1 MAKVMKQIQQRFE
14 MSRRSPG
21 SRKMDLVILLQVLCM
36 RDYTAV
42 LCEMNP
48 RSRRLERV
56 AACRCP
62 SLSALY
68 RPHDLL
74 TLPPVHD

>member
-42 LCEMNP
+42 LCEMKP
-48 RSRRLERV
+48 KVQKIREGG
-56 AACRCP
+56 
-62 SLSALY
+62 SLSMSIPFGPLSA
-68 RPHDLL
+68 P
-74 TLPPVHD
+74 